1 MSASKHRI
9 AEAVADHIVELSQTR
24 LGEMVASYKT
34 LTRANEE
41 LEYITGITR
50 FFESKNEFQEFQR
63 ILALPVEKLHS
74 DQTRE
79 FGDFQT
85 PPSLARRV
93 CEYLAQNGVAPTVV
107 VEPTFGMG
115 NFILAALDTFPTL
128 KLVYGIELQA
138 RYEWHLKIA
147 LLIKALLGRRVKTKI
162 ELYRDNIFT
171 HEFSERVL
179 DAKDLLILGNPPWV
193 TSAALG
199 ALESANLP
207 QKQNLKA
214 LNGMDALTGKSNF
227 DISEYILLQLLDQFA
242 TKKGTLALIV
252 KNATAKNIVEILP
265 QKKYLLENLRTL
277 EIDAAREF
285 NVAVGAN
292 VFVAE
297 LGAARAEKICRV
309 ATLEKPQQIK
319 REFGWIDAKFVSD
332 AKKYKANAYLD
343 GESIFVWRQGIKH
356 DCARVM
362 ELDVRGETLWN
373 GDAEQVHV
381 ESEYAYWILK
391 SSDLQTFEATPRKKV
406 IVTQKK
412 LNEDTLALRVNAP
425 RLWKYLE
432 ANRAALD
439 QRKSS
444 IYRDKPRFS
453 IFGVGDY
460 SFAPYKVA
468 ISGLYKEPN
477 FALVCPIEN
486 RPVLV
491 DDTCYMLPFDSYLDA
506 LITATLFNSERVKQ
520 FLQAIVFNDAKRPY
534 TKQVL
539 MRVDISK
546 LIARISLDELCLYWK
561 EIGYTPRVVVTQS
574 ELDAYKYR
582 ILNTDKQ
589 DNELQLSLS
598 MQKKMAK

>member
-1 MSASKHRI
+1 MTTHRI
-9 AEAVADHIVELSQTR
+9 AEAVAEHIVELSQTR

-34 LTRANEE
+34 LTRATEE

-85 PPSLARRV
+85 PPSLARRA
-93 CEYLAQNGVAPTVV
+93 CEYLAQNGVAPTVI

-115 NFILAALDTFPTL
+115 NFILAALDVFPNVET
-128 KLVYGIELQA
+128 VYGVELQE

-147 LLIKALLGRRVKTKI
+147 LLIKALLGRRVKARI
-162 ELYRDNIFT
+162 ELHRDNIFT

-179 DAKDLLILGNPPWV
+179 DAKALLILGNPPWV

-199 ALESANLP
+199 TLESANLP

-227 DISEYILLQLLDQFA
+227 DISEYILLRLLDQFA
-242 TKKGTLALIV
+242 SRKGTLALIV

-265 QKKYLLENLRTL
+265 QKQYRVANLRTL

-285 NVAVGAN
+285 NVAVGAS

-297 LGAARAEKICRV
+297 LGSTRAEKICRV

-319 REFGWIDAKFVSD
+319 REFGWVGEKFVAD
-332 AKKYKANAYLD
+332 VKKYQVNSTLD

-362 ELDVRGETLWN
+362 ELDVRGETLRN
-373 GDAEQVHV
+373 GDEEKVRV
-381 ESEYAYWILK
+381 ESDYLYWILK
-391 SSDLQTFEATPRKKV
+391 SSDLQKFEATPRKQV
-406 IVTQKK
+406 IVTQKR
-412 LNEDTLALRVNAP
+412 LGEDTSRLRVNAP

-432 ANRAALD
+432 ANSASLD

-468 ISGLYKEPN
+468 ISGLYKESN
-477 FALVCPIEN
+477 FSLVCPIEN
-486 RPVLV
+486 RPVMV
-491 DDTCYMLPFDSYLDA
+491 DDTCYMLGFENYLDA
-506 LITATLFNSERVKQ
+506 LITATIFNSERVKQ
-520 FLQAIVFNDAKRPY
+520 FLQAIVFSDAKRPY

-561 EIGYTPRVVVTQS
+561 EIGYTPRVVVT
-574 ELDAYKYR
+574 EWDLEEYKNR
-582 ILNTDKQ
+582 ILDTGEE
-589 DNELQLSLS
+589 DNKLQLSLVI
-598 MQKKMAK
+598 

>member
-1 MSASKHRI
+1 MSAFRL
-9 AEAVADHIVELSQTR
+9 AEAVAEHIVELNQTR
-24 LGEMVASYKT
+24 LVEIVASFKA
-34 LTRANEE
+34 LKRANEE
-41 LEYITGITR
+41 LEYMTGVAR
-50 FFESKNEFQEFQR
+50 FFNSSEELAEFQHL
-63 ILALPVEKLHS
+63 ITLPNGKLGSH
-74 DQTRE
+74 QTRE

-85 PPSLARRV
+85 PPDLARRI
-93 CEYLAQNGVAPTVV
+93 CQYLAQNSISPSVII
-107 VEPTFGMG
+107 EPTYGMG
-115 NFILAALDTFPTL
+115 NFILSALDIFPNVQ
-128 KLVYGIELQA
+128 LVYGVELQE
-138 RYEWHLKIA
+138 RYEWHLKVS
-147 LLIKALLGRRVKTKI
+147 LLIKAMLGKRAAAKI

-171 HEFSERVL
+171 HEFPERITN
-179 DAKDLLILGNPPWV
+179 AKDFLILGNPPWV

-199 ALESANLP
+199 VLESANLP

-227 DISEYILLQLLDQFA
+227 DISEYILLRLLDQFGSQN
-242 TKKGTLALIV
+242 GTFALIV
-252 KNATAKNIVEILP
+252 KNATARNIVEHLP
-265 QKKYLLENLRTL
+265 KKQYRLGNLRTL

-285 NVAVGAN
+285 GVAVEAN
-292 VFVAE
+292 VFIAE
-297 LGAARAEKICRV
+297 LGTSRAEKICRV
-309 ATLEKPQQIK
+309 ATLEKPQKTQ
-319 REFGWIDAKFVSD
+319 REFGWVNEKFVAD
-332 AKKYKANAYLD
+332 VKKYKALAELD

-362 ELDVRGETLWN
+362 ELEVREEALWN
-373 GDAEQVHV
+373 GHEEQVQV
-381 ESEYAYWILK
+381 ESDYVYWILK
-391 SSDLQTFEATPRKKV
+391 SSDLQMFEATPRKKV

-412 LNEDTLALRVNAP
+412 LGEDTSILRVTAP

-432 ANRAALD
+432 TNGASLD

-491 DDTCYMLPFDSYLDA
+491 DDTCYMLPFDSYLDG

-520 FLQAIVFNDAKRPY
+520 FLQAIVFSDAKRPF
-534 TKQVL
+534 TKQAL

-546 LIARISLDELCLYWK
+546 LIARVSLDELSLYWK
-561 EIGYTPRVVVTQS
+561 ELGYTPRVNVTQYD
-574 ELDAYKYR
+574 LDDYKNR
-582 ILNTDKQ
+582 ILYVGEEEN
-589 DNELQLSLS
+589 NWQLSFVL
-598 MQKKMAK
+598 